1 MKFMPTLNKE
11 SRYMLKSQKFM
22 QYIGPR
28 ASGKVSL
35 SYTHIWCFMIY
46 YKPITRKWQLWQGGR
61 GPMCNRDMV
70 KIVTQEGGHSH
81 HAVEGY

>member
-11 SRYMLKSQKFM
+11 SRYMLESQKFM

-46 YKPITRKWQLWQGGR
+46 YKPITRKWQL
-61 GPMCNRDMV
+61 
-70 KIVTQEGGHSH
+70 
-81 HAVEGY
+81 